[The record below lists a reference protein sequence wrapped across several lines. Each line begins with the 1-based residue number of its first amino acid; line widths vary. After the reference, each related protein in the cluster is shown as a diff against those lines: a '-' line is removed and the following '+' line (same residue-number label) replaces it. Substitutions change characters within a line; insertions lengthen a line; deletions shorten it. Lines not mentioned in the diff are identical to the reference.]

1 MFKFGKFD
9 KQLIVAF
16 LAAIGIIVASNV
28 IAAEWVAKPVQCS
41 DPWDVMELME
51 EREQTPLFAGVG
63 VVRIDNDKYNMPYII
78 FANTE
83 DGSWHVVEYNLGAGH
98 VCIVGVGEQLDFNAA
113 DWYEELFKGV
123 QQ

>member
-16 LAAIGIIVASNV
+16 LAAICIIVASNV
-28 IAAEWVAKPVQCS
+28 LAAEWVSKPIQCGH
-41 DPWDVMELME
+41 PLEVMQLME

-63 VVRIDNDKYNMPYII
+63 VVRIENEKYNMPYII

-83 DGSWHVVEYNLGAGH
+83 DGSWHVVEYNLAAAH
-98 VCIVGVGEQLDFNAA
+98 ICVVAVGEQLDFDAV
-113 DWYEELFKGV
+113 DWYEEIFKGL